1 MALRTI
7 FFLALKDIA
16 RDRRIVLLVISLLAF
31 SYINL
36 TFFPAFLNGLSD
48 TFQSEIINTGTSHII
63 IQPSVESG
71 KTYLNFESSTRK
83 KIDLIPGVVKS
94 SGTVSLAGT
103 VSFQGREMGS
113 RIEAITPSDDMEV
126 TTIHQ
131 KVVKGEYLE
140 DSDTDDIVIGN
151 IIAGKKIEDTI
162 GKETSFGRVVEGL
175 GGVEIGQKVKIRF
188 PNGVEKEYKVKGIVS
203 SEGFG
208 FVSQTIYMNKKEVQK
223 ILGLEGKASSI
234 RVRLDDRNRADYY
247 KNLILE
253 LGIADADIRTWEE
266 ASAFTEGI
274 NQTFGVVILVTTIV
288 GVIIVM
294 STIGIVVFINT
305 SRKKRIIGVLK
316 AIGMQ
321 KNQIMQ
327 VFLFESLIFGI
338 AGAVIG
344 LVIVYSFIFY
354 LNANPLHLAIGN
366 LRPLLLPETAVS
378 SLLVLIVSSVVAGY
392 IPARMASR
400 QDILENIR
408 VVE

>member
-1 MALRTI
+1 MRTI